1 MLLCVTLL
9 QGGGRWCGGSDGGG
23 GGGGRGGEGGLGG
36 STNFR
41 KIATHF
47 PLISIY

>member
-23 GGGGRGGEGGLGG
+23 GGGGGGEGGLGG

>member
-23 GGGGRGGEGGLGG
+23 GGGGGDGGLGG